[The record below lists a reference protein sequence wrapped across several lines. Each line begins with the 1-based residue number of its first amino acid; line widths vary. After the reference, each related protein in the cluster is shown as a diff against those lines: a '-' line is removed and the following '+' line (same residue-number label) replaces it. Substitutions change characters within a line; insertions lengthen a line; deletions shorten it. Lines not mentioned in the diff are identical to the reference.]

1 MQKRSWASSLALAI
15 FVLFIYAIGTL
26 TKELLT
32 YQKKMGVEVNSLN
45 KSLNALQHASQPKI
59 NIELLK
65 KTESLENVPWNN
77 IFESLE
83 ISQSKFKHIYLI
95 STDFNV
101 AKKEILI
108 SGKTDKPDNL
118 LSFIKEFSTHDLF
131 YEVNL
136 LNQDKSSA
144 GETEY
149 PLSFNLVI
157 KWH

>member
-1 MQKRSWASSLALAI
+1 MQKRPWASYLGLAI
-15 FVLFIYAIGTL
+15 FILFIYAIGTI
-26 TKELLT
+26 TKELLA
-32 YQKKMGVEVNSLN
+32 YQKKMGVEVVSLT
-45 KSLNALQHASQPKI
+45 KSLNALQHTSQPKI
-59 NIELLK
+59 NIEMLI

-83 ISQSKFKHIYLI
+83 ISQSKFKRIYFV

-118 LSFIKEFSTHDLF
+118 LSFIKEISAHDLF

-136 LNQDKSSA
+136 LNQDKSSVE
-144 GETEY
+144 ETEY